1 MATWVRQQG
10 RLTLDSS
17 EPARRAGCRALLIP
31 LLLILPLAPAWSQ
44 DKIQP
49 WLQAQAQGEEQIEF
63 LVIMQDQPDLS
74 PARALSTKAEK
85 GRFVHQALQRQA
97 LTSQAPLRE
106 WLEAMGI
113 EYRSFTIVNAL
124 WVKGNRRILEL
135 LAQRADV
142 ARLEANPRVAAKLP
156 HPQSTRAQP
165 ALILGVEW
173 NIVQTKA
180 PEVWVQGFQGEG
192 IVIGGQD
199 TGYRWTHE
207 ALKTAYRGWSG
218 TTEDHDYNWHDA
230 IHSGGGSCGADS
242 PVPCDDHGHGTH
254 TMGTALGDDGG
265 ANQIGMAPGAKW
277 IGCRNMDQGTG
288 SPATYL
294 ECFDFFLA
302 PYPVGGDSSQ
312 GDPAKAPD
320 ITTNSWG
327 CLPSE
332 GCSALTLKEAVD
344 NLRAA
349 GILTIAS
356 AGNSG
361 PGCGTVNAPPGLYDS
376 TYTVGNLTSSSTI
389 SPSSS
394 RGPAATTGL
403 VKPDI
408 MAPGTSVRSAY
419 ASSDTAYVTMT
430 GTSMAAPHVAGAAAL
445 IASAAPGFRKNPSA
459 TEELLNASA
468 LPLPDIIEGC
478 GGDYTHGP
486 NNSWGHGALDVMA
499 AYENTLIDDLVLQG
513 ETIDAKAIYQARRTI
528 TLGPALI
535 VAPSG
540 TLSLRAGE
548 RIIFD
553 AGFRVE
559 TGASLTAWIDPRL
572 LPVP

>member
-1 MATWVRQQG
+1 MATLDRQQG
-10 RLTLDSS
+10 RLALDSS
-17 EPARRAGCRALLIP
+17 VPALKAGCRALLIP

-49 WLQAQAQGEEQIEF
+49 WLQAQAQEEEQVEF
-63 LVIMQDQPDLS
+63 IVVMQDQPDLS
-74 PARALSTKAEK
+74 PARALSTKVEK
-85 GRFVHQALQRQA
+85 GRFVHQSLQQQA
-97 LTSQAPLRE
+97 LISQAPLRE

-124 WVKGNRRILEL
+124 WVKGNRRLLEL

-142 ARLEANPRVAAKLP
+142 ARLEANPRVPAKLP
-156 HPQSTRAQP
+156 QPQSAGAQP
-165 ALILGVEW
+165 ALTLGVEW

-180 PEVWVQGFQGEG
+180 PEVWVQGYQGEG

-199 TGYRWTHE
+199 TGYRWTHV
-207 ALKTAYRGWSG
+207 ALKTAYRGWDG
-218 TTEDHDYNWHDA
+218 TTADHDYNWHDA

-242 PVPCDDHGHGTH
+242 SVPCDDNGHGTH
-254 TMGTALGDDGG
+254 TMGTAVGDDGG

-277 IGCRNMDQGTG
+277 IGCRNMDQGNGT
-288 SPATYL
+288 PATYL

-320 ITTNSWG
+320 ITTNSWS
-327 CLPSE
+327 CPPSE

-361 PGCGTVNAPPGLYDS
+361 SGCGTINAPPALYDS
-376 TYTVGNLTSSSTI
+376 AYTVGNLTSTSAIYS
-389 SPSSS
+389 SSS

-419 ASSDTAYVTMT
+419 RTSDTAYATLT
-430 GTSMAAPHVAGAAAL
+430 GTSMASPHVAGAAAL
-445 IASAAPGFRKNPSA
+445 IASAAPGFRKNPEA
-459 TEELLNASA
+459 TVELLNASA
-468 LPLPDIIEGC
+468 LPLPDISEGC
-478 GGDYTHGP
+478 GGDYLNGP

-513 ETIDAKAIYQARRTI
+513 ETIDAKAIYQARHII
-528 TLGPALI
+528 TLGPNLI
-535 VAPSG
+535 LAPGG
-540 TLSLRAGE
+540 TLILRAGE
-548 RIIFD
+548 RMIFNI
-553 AGFRVE
+553 GLRVE
-559 TGASLTAWIDPRL
+559 AGASLKARIDPRL
-572 LPVP
+572 LPDP